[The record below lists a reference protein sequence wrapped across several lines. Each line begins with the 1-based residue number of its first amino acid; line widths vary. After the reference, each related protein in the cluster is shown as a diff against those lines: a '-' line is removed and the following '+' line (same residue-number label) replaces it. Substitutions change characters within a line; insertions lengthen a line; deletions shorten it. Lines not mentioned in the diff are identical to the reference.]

1 MAPQDEVHKESGN
14 VEDSKIHRK
23 SGPEDTSG
31 NKLETT
37 EKQPAPFSEFDPF
50 RATRYSTLTSETQD
64 FLSGMGKQAS
74 GFENLDEDQ
83 LRSLYSDVEERSRW
97 SKARQ
102 DAFTG
107 ILRLGTAT
115 PPRGNRIL

>member
-1 MAPQDEVHKESGN
+1 MAPQDEVHEESRN
-14 VEDSKIHRK
+14 VEDSKVHRQSGQSDAK
-23 SGPEDTSG
+23 ST
-31 NKLETT
+31 KLETT

-50 RATRYSTLTSETQD
+50 RATRYSTLNSETQD

-74 GFENLDEDQ
+74 GFENLDENQ
-83 LRSLYSDVEERSRW
+83 LRSLYSDAEERARW
-97 SKARQ
+97 SQARQ

-115 PPRGNRIL
+115 PPRGKRIL